1 MGYAMKETTIIVH
14 KKVKMKKP
22 ILVEGLPGIG
32 LVGKLAADHLIREK
46 KAVKIASVYS
56 PHFPHQVLMRKSG
69 VLRMIRL
76 KLYHIPGQK
85 NDLLVL
91 AGDVQPVTS
100 EAQYEVNGK
109 ILDYF
114 QKHGG
119 SWIITLGGYGTG
131 KRPEFPKVFGAAT
144 HKKDIEN
151 YSKSGV
157 IFGETRGSIVGAAGL
172 LLGLGRLRHMH
183 GVCLMGE
190 THGGFVDPKSAVGV
204 VEALGKVVGM
214 AFDTKELVRKA
225 AMGEKFI
232 KKMEAKAAKAAGEA
246 RPVSNEELSYIR

>member
-1 MGYAMKETTIIVH
+1 MEETTIIVH

-46 KAVKIASVYS
+46 KAVKIASIYS

-76 KLYHIPGQK
+76 KLYHIPGPK

-109 ILDYF
+109 ILDYY

-119 SWIITLGGYGTG
+119 NWIITLGGYGTG
-131 KRPEFPKVFGAAT
+131 KRPEFPKCFGAAT
-144 HKKDIEN
+144 HKKDIES
-151 YSKSGV
+151 YSKHGV
-157 IFGETRGSIVGAAGL
+157 VFGETRGSIVGAAGL

-190 THGGFVDPKSAVGV
+190 THGGFVDPKSAIV
-204 VEALGKVVGM
+204 VVDTLSKVVGVN
-214 AFDTKELVRKA
+214 FDTKELAKKA

-232 KKMEAKAAKAAGEA
+232 KKMEAKAAKAAGGEG
-246 RPVSNEELSYIR
+246 RPATEDLTYIR